1 MKKKISLIILLFSFS
16 PIFSQLSVGGGI
28 SSFNSKSI
36 AHISYEAY
44 IDSNFGIQVSAGL
57 PSISAG
63 IVIKTPSNYKSTL
76 GINVDI
82 WEGNFIRYALVKEK
96 ELLKNLK
103 LEIGAGISLIAWD
116 IYSERDGIMTLF
128 TEMGSLD
135 VWYFLPGPI
144 LSLKYNLTK

>member
-57 PSISAG
+57 PSISVG

-82 WEGNFIRYALVKEK
+82 WEGNFIRYA
-96 ELLKNLK
+96 
-103 LEIGAGISLIAWD
+103 
-116 IYSERDGIMTLF
+116 
-128 TEMGSLD
+128 
-135 VWYFLPGPI
+135 
-144 LSLKYNLTK
+144 